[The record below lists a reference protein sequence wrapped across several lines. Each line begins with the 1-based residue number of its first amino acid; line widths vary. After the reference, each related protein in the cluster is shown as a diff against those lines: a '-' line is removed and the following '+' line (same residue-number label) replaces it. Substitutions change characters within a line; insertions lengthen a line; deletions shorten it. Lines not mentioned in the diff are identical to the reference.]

1 MLRRSL
7 TIFACICMLGMT
19 VLQASAMPCCCK
31 TRSGDACAKHTAS
44 NHVKEAKKACSHM
57 GHSGAKPSMA
67 SQTGPQKTVA
77 TFSHACRC
85 LHLAPMVALSSQ
97 ETWNSSVRPF
107 SAALAVQSPVSYS
120 QSVLQFEPLPDFG
133 PLDTTTHLGSCPLRC

>member
-19 VLQASAMPCCCK
+19 VLQASAVPCCCK
-31 TRSGDACAKHTAS
+31 TGSEDACAKHTAS

-85 LHLAPMVALSSQ
+85 LHLSPIVALSSQ
-97 ETWNSSVRPF
+97 EVWDSSIRATT
-107 SAALAVQSPVSYS
+107 AALVAHSPVSYS
-120 QSVLQFEPLPDFG
+120 RLVHAIETLPDS
-133 PLDTTTHLGSCPLRC
+133 GSPSIAIHIATCNLRC